1 MQQSIMSGSPPPPP
15 RAAQRRCWRPQTRAR
30 SAAQLLDIL
39 FLLVFRILM
48 CCVMLQQ
55 SIASGSFSPSR
66 AAAEALLTAVD
77 ENARRHSASD
87 HQPPRLADMQA
98 LIRDS
103 RRQSLRM
110 PTTAPNV
117 PERRPSI
124 GQLSRAMPPGKCTD
138 ILVMSYPRA
147 GLSHS

>member
-1 MQQSIMSGSPPPPP
+1 
-15 RAAQRRCWRPQTRAR
+15 
-30 SAAQLLDIL
+30 
-39 FLLVFRILM
+39 M

-55 SIASGSFSPSR
+55 SIASGSFSPSSR

-77 ENARRHSASD
+77 ENARRHSASE
-87 HQPPRLADMQA
+87 QPAAALADVQA

-124 GQLSRAMPPGKCTD
+124 GQLSRAMPPGKCTGVLD
-138 ILVMSYPRA
+138 MSYPRA